1 MNMLIKYL
9 ENINRISRGLFLM
22 IWVLLSILVVSFL
35 RFHAIDE
42 IVSIFAIAA
51 VIAQLFVRLLPARS
65 GFWAAIFCGCIALLI
80 SVYVDVSAVLANS
93 YQVSLGVGV
102 SLFFVL
108 MAVSRRPAFSF
119 FLCAVI
125 VVGLVGISHTKYEYT
140 GVPLLWLDLHL
151 AASTWQFLLDMQSI
165 ETLLVQLVMLAF
177 VIGLWRMDK
186 PVSYSERRKTWAA
199 TLVGG
204 LLVSS
209 SALATATFAT
219 GHDIL
224 RTGWEENKLDPW
236 AVFIGSVFEISDM
249 HEPTEYDPKIC
260 CMTVKPEHHQA
271 SSVPIDKPHVVV
283 ILEESTFPPAMLSKA
298 KLELDFFEQAY
309 PMTAEV
315 VGGGT
320 WLSEYALLH
329 GVPPTVY
336 GSAGRYINL
345 LGPGRVQG
353 RLPFFLKEQGYS
365 TTTIYP
371 VHHRFYGAS
380 AFHHS
385 LGMNQFI
392 DCKEVPGCNTKTTE
406 VHDYRFFDV
415 AEKMLRTSNKPA
427 FIFLPT
433 IRQHSPHDGK
443 AKESIPCDEL
453 TDAQCKVIAIYA
465 ERLKDSVNE
474 FEKFIGG
481 LEHLDREVIVLAFG
495 DHIPGD
501 VARTFKESDFLAGK
515 KRTFFTVWSSRRGYL
530 TNSVMSSL
538 GTPDSVHNAYLDLI
552 VARAA
557 GFNSPY
563 FDAKEVSMRVCPSTY
578 CSDSKGGS

>member
-1 MNMLIKYL
+1 MLW
-9 ENINRISRGLFLM
+9 F
-22 IWVLLSILVVSFL
+22 LLSALVVSFL
-35 RFHAIDE
+35 RFHAIAE
-42 IVSIFAIAA
+42 LVVIFAIAA
-51 VIAQLFVRLLPARS
+51 VIAQLFVRLLPARRGS
-65 GFWAAIFCGCIALLI
+65 WTVILCGGIAVLIAI
-80 SVYVDVSAVLANS
+80 YVDVSAVLANF
-93 YQVSLGVGV
+93 YQVSFGIGV
-102 SLFFVL
+102 SFFLVVL
-108 MAVSRRPAFSF
+108 AVSRRPAFSF

-125 VVGLVGISHTKYEYT
+125 VGGLVGISHTKYEYT

-165 ETLLVQLVMLAF
+165 ETLLVQLVILAF
-177 VIGLWRMDK
+177 VISLWCIDK
-186 PVSYSERRKTWAA
+186 PVAYNHRRKTWLA

-224 RTGWEENKLDPW
+224 QTGWEEKRLDPW
-236 AVFIGSVFEISDM
+236 AVFIGSVLEISDL
-249 HEPTEYDPKIC
+249 HEPTEYDPAIC

-271 SSVPIDKPHVVV
+271 SGVPTEKPHVVV
-283 ILEESTFPPAMLSKA
+283 ILEESTFPPAMLSKV
-298 KLELDFFEQAY
+298 KLQLDFFEQAY

-345 LGPGRVQG
+345 LGPGRVHG
-353 RLPFFLKEQGYS
+353 RLPFFLKLQGYS

-385 LGMNQFI
+385 LGMDQFI
-392 DCKEVPGCNTKTTE
+392 DCKEVPGCSTKTSE

-415 AEKMLRTSNKPA
+415 AEKMLRTTNKPA

-433 IRQHSPHDGK
+433 IRQHSPHEGT
-443 AKESIPCDEL
+443 AKESIPCDGL
-453 TDAQCKVIAIYA
+453 TDTQCSVVAIYA
-465 ERLKDSVNE
+465 DRLKDSVNE
-474 FEKFIGG
+474 FEEFIRG
-481 LEHLDREVIVLAFG
+481 LGNLDREVIVLAFG

-501 VARTFKESDFLAGK
+501 VARMFKESDFRAGK

-530 TNSVMSSL
+530 TNLLMSSL
-538 GTPDSVHNAYLDLI
+538 GTPDSVQNAYLDLI

-563 FDAKEVSMRVCPSTY
+563 FDAKEASLRACPSTY
-578 CSDSKGGS
+578 CPDSKGGT